1 MTPFIF
7 ALCMIAMFLFGFFV
21 QWIASGDERKRL
33 KRFEQHYQKTV
44 ALDQERAYLQQS
56 QGRQSRRRRR

>member
-7 ALCMIAMFLFGFFV
+7 ALCMIGMFLFGYFV
-21 QWIASGDERKRL
+21 QWLASGDERKRL

-44 ALDQERAYLQQS
+44 ALDQERAYLQQPR
-56 QGRQSRRRRR
+56 GRHPRKRR